1 MKLQPIALGLSLAAA
16 AFASHQASAYEASDI
31 ILRVGAATVAPDES
45 SSELSSPALGGRV
58 AGSSA
63 SVDDNTQLGITGTWM
78 LTPNLGLGLLAAT
91 PFEHDVE
98 ANTGVLSLG
107 TVDAGSVKH
116 LPPTLTVQYFPMGSG
131 SAIQPYLGAGL
142 NYTTFFS
149 ESVAGELESV
159 LGDGSLTLDDSW
171 GLALEAGI
179 DMALGDNW
187 LLNAAVWYLD
197 IDTTATFRFDS
208 GVRVK
213 TDVDIDPWVYAL
225 TLGYRF

>member
-116 LPPTLTVQYFPMGSG
+116 LPPTLTVQYHFLPEGSVR
-131 SAIQPYLGAGL
+131 PYVGAGL
-142 NYTTFFS
+142 NYTNFS
-149 ESVAGELESV
+149 SVKLPAG
-159 LGDGSLTLDDSW
+159 
-171 GLALEAGI
+171 
-179 DMALGDNW
+179 
-187 LLNAAVWYLD
+187 
-197 IDTTATFRFDS
+197 F
-208 GVRVK
+208 
-213 TDVDIDPWVYAL
+213 DVDRSSFGAAFQAGVDIPVGKGVYLNLDLKKVYIRTDLLAAGASIGKVKVDPILAGVGIGW
-225 TLGYRF
+225 RF

>member
-1 MKLQPIALGLSLAAA
+1 MKLQPIALGLSLAVA
-16 AFASHQASAYEASDI
+16 AFASHNASAYEASDV

-45 SSELSSPALGGRV
+45 SSELSSAALGGKV

-63 SVDDNTQLGITGTWM
+63 SVGDNTQLGITGTWM
-78 LTPNLGLGLLAAT
+78 LTSNVGLGLLAAT
-91 PFEHDVE
+91 PFEHD
-98 ANTGVLSLG
+98 
-107 TVDAGSVKH
+107 VDAGSVKH

-159 LGDGSLTLDDSW
+159 LGDGSLKLDDSW

-179 DMALGDNW
+179 DIALGENW
-187 LLNAAVWYLD
+187 LLNGAVWYLD

-213 TDVDIDPWVYAL
+213 TDVDIDPWVYAI
-225 TLGYRF
+225 TLGYKF